1 MPKPKLDMSNML
13 GDTKTIQVLS
23 ALEGGLKTKQDL
35 NQVLTQ
41 AGISAQQIDP
51 HSLLPRTKNRPLDEG
66 KVASLMQ
73 SIQEMGVL
81 EDLIARPHPIESG
94 KYELLAGSHRRESC
108 IRLGVLAPT
117 KIVQVDDKLAAKIAG
132 ATNSHRNQLNALEEA
147 DMVLEVLSLELEAP
161 EADVESL
168 LWQYSNKTIDLQSS
182 QWRTIETV
190 LPTVT
195 SVTISSFIRHYLPL
209 RKLPQD
215 ILDAVRSGK
224 LHYTK
229 AQKLIRLKHAKF
241 DEPRQ
246 ALLQEAIASNL
257 PVSDLS
263 ERVDQVVSAITPDQ
277 PQKSEP
283 PRRVMTRRVKA
294 IYQQVGQI
302 KHWDATTQREVEKLL
317 SKLEE
322 KIQTLSD
329 SPKD

>member
-23 ALEGGLKTKQDL
+23 ALEGGLKTQQDL

-41 AGISAQQIDP
+41 AGIAAQQIDP
-51 HSLLPRTKNRPLDEG
+51 RSLLPRTKNRPLDEE

-73 SIQEMGVL
+73 SIKEMGVL
-81 EDLIARPHPIESG
+81 EDLIARPHSTELG
-94 KYELLAGSHRRESC
+94 NYELLAGSHRRESC

-117 KIVQVDDKLAAKIAG
+117 KIVHVDDKLAAKIAG

-147 DMVLEVLSLELEAP
+147 DMVLEVLALELDAAEP
-161 EADVESL
+161 EVESL
-168 LWQYSNKTIDLQSS
+168 LWQYSNKTVDRHSPE
-182 QWRTIETV
+182 WTTIETV
-190 LPTVT
+190 MPTIT

-229 AQKLIRLKHAKF
+229 AQKLIRLKHTKF

-246 ALLQEAIASNL
+246 ALLQEAIVGNL

-263 ERVDQVVSAITPDQ
+263 ERVDQVISSLTSDQ
-277 PQKSEP
+277 PQRSEP
-283 PRRVMTRRVKA
+283 PRRMITRRIKA
-294 IYQQVGQI
+294 IYQRIGQI
-302 KHWDATTQREVEKLL
+302 KHWDAATQKDVEKLL
-317 SKLEE
+317 NKLEE
-322 KIQTLSD
+322 RIQTLSD
-329 SPKD
+329 SSSD

>member
-23 ALEGGLKTKQDL
+23 ALEGGLKTQQDL

-51 HSLLPRTKNRPLDEG
+51 HNLLPRTKNRPLDEG
-66 KVASLMQ
+66 KVVSLMQ

-81 EDLIARPHPIESG
+81 EDLIARPHPTELGS
-94 KYELLAGSHRRESC
+94 YELLAGSHRRESC

-147 DMVLEVLSLELEAP
+147 DMVLEVLSLELEIT

-168 LWQYSNKTIDLQSS
+168 LWRYSNKTVDLHSS
-182 QWRTIETV
+182 QWITIETV
-190 LPTVT
+190 MPTVT
-195 SVTISSFIRHYLPL
+195 SVTISSFIRHYLSL

-215 ILDAVRSGK
+215 ILDAVRSGN

-229 AQKLIRLKHAKF
+229 AQKLIRLKHTRF
-241 DEPRQ
+241 DEPRR
-246 ALLQEAIASNL
+246 ALLQEAIANNL

-263 ERVDQVVSAITPDQ
+263 ERVDQVVSALTSNPV
-277 PQKSEP
+277 QKAEP
-283 PRRVMTRRVKA
+283 PRRVLTRRVKA

-302 KHWDATTQREVEKLL
+302 KHWDAATQRDVEKLL
-317 SKLEE
+317 TKLEE
-322 KIQTLSD
+322 KIQTLSN
-329 SPKD
+329 SLKD